1 MRYKAKTQYPTLN
14 FIVPLA
20 IFIVWSKTEKEVNWM
35 MTKKRRV
42 SQIKS
47 IQAPHPTPCP
57 VVSKNGGEL
66 VQRWLSSKFLCFNQ
80 TRKEDFVSSFSIFSW
95 ILVIHRPQPSGWLE
109 GGDKSR
115 RHDESSFW
123 YAGLKICWRNCV
135 TFKLE
140 FMWIVDQAKESDPE
154 HSVKV
159 SGLAY
164 IALVA
169 LHRSDVPPTP
179 SYFCA
184 RINLIEPY
192 SHAPHS
198 Y

>member
-1 MRYKAKTQYPTLN
+1 
-14 FIVPLA
+14 
-20 IFIVWSKTEKEVNWM
+20 M
-35 MTKKRRV
+35 MTKK
-42 SQIKS
+42 
-47 IQAPHPTPCP
+47 
-57 VVSKNGGEL
+57 GGL
-66 VQRWLSSKFLCFNQ
+66 VQSNQSRLLTLHPVQWFQKMEESLFKGDLPSKFLCINH
-80 TRKEDFVSSFSIFSW
+80 TRKKHFVSSFSSIFSW
-95 ILVIHRPQPSGWLE
+95 ILVIRRPQPSGWLE

-140 FMWIVDQAKESDPE
+140 FMRLFDQAKESDPE

-169 LHRSDVPPTP
+169 LHRSDVSPTP
-179 SYFCA
+179 S
-184 RINLIEPY
+184 
-192 SHAPHS
+192 
-198 Y
+198 

>member
-1 MRYKAKTQYPTLN
+1 MRYKAQTKPSLLLYHWQFLL
-14 FIVPLA
+14 FGQ
-20 IFIVWSKTEKEVNWM
+20 KQKKEVKWM

-47 IQAPHPTPCP
+47 IQAPHPAPCP

-66 VQRWLSSKFLCFNQ
+66 VQRWPSSKFLCINQ
-80 TRKEDFVSSFSIFSW
+80 TRKKHFVSSIFSW

-123 YAGLKICWRNCV
+123 YAGLKICWRYCV

-140 FMWIVDQAKESDPE
+140 FMRLFDQAKESDPE

-169 LHRSDVPPTP
+169 LHRSDVSPTP
-179 SYFCA
+179 S
-184 RINLIEPY
+184 
-192 SHAPHS
+192 
-198 Y
+198 

>member
-1 MRYKAKTQYPTLN
+1 MLN
-14 FIVPLA
+14 FCQFVCKKQLA
-20 IFIVWSKTEKEVNWM
+20 WSLVEMSWDINPKPSVLLYHWQFLLFGQKQKKEVKWM

-47 IQAPHPTPCP
+47 IQATHPAPCP

-66 VQRWLSSKFLCFNQ
+66 VQRWPSSKFLCINQ
-80 TRKEDFVSSFSIFSW
+80 TRKKDFVSSFSIFSW
-95 ILVIHRPQPSGWLE
+95 ILVIRRPQPSGWLE

-123 YAGLKICWRNCV
+123 YAGLKICWKNCV

-169 LHRSDVPPTP
+169 LHRSDASPTP
-179 SYFCA
+179 S
-184 RINLIEPY
+184 
-192 SHAPHS
+192 
-198 Y
+198 

>member
-1 MRYKAKTQYPTLN
+1 MGYKAQTKPSLLLYYWQFLL
-14 FIVPLA
+14 FGQ
-20 IFIVWSKTEKEVNWM
+20 KQKKEVKWM

-42 SQIKS
+42 SQIKL
-47 IQAPHPTPCP
+47 IQAPHPVPCP

-66 VQRWLSSKFLCFNQ
+66 VQRWHSYCINQ
-80 TRKEDFVSSFSIFSW
+80 TRKKDFVSSFSIFSW
-95 ILVIHRPQPSGWLE
+95 ILVIRRPQPSGWLE

-123 YAGLKICWRNCV
+123 YAGLKICWKNCV
-135 TFKLE
+135 TLKLE

-169 LHRSDVPPTP
+169 LHRSDVSPTP
-179 SYFCA
+179 S
-184 RINLIEPY
+184 
-192 SHAPHS
+192 
-198 Y
+198 

>member
-35 MTKKRRV
+35 MTKKSRV

-47 IQAPHPTPCP
+47 IQAPHPAPCP

-66 VQRWLSSKFLCFNQ
+66 VQRWPSSKFLCINP
-80 TRKEDFVSSFSIFSW
+80 TRKKDFVSCFSIFSW

-109 GGDKSR
+109 GRDKSR

-169 LHRSDVPPTP
+169 LHRSDGSRPPHI
-179 SYFCA
+179 FA
-184 RINLIEPY
+184 QELI
-192 SHAPHS
+192 
-198 Y
+198 

>member
-1 MRYKAKTQYPTLN
+1 MLN
-14 FIVPLA
+14 FCQLVCKKQLA
-20 IFIVWSKTEKEVNWM
+20 WSLVEMRWDINPKPNRQFYCTIGNFYCLVKYRKEVKWM

-42 SQIKS
+42 SPVKL
-47 IQAPHPTPCP
+47 IQAPHPAPCP

-66 VQRWLSSKFLCFNQ
+66 VQRWPSSKFLCINQ
-80 TRKEDFVSSFSIFSW
+80 TRKKDFVSSFSIFSW
-95 ILVIHRPQPSGWLE
+95 ILVIRRPQPSGWLE

-123 YAGLKICWRNCV
+123 YAGLKICWKNCV

-169 LHRSDVPPTP
+169 LHRSDVSPTP
-179 SYFCA
+179 S
-184 RINLIEPY
+184 
-192 SHAPHS
+192 
-198 Y
+198 